1 MDNVWLVITVK
12 VELDQRTRI
21 FVRKD
26 TNVQR
31 VLALQLH
38 AHCQSIR
45 INKDRAL
52 ARHAK
57 LDFIVLKLR
66 RSSALLDII
75 VLQII

>member
-1 MDNVWLVITVK
+1 MDNVWKVITVK

-31 VLALQLH
+31 ALALQHLV
-38 AHCQSIR
+38 HCQSIR
-45 INKDRAL
+45 IVKGRAL
-52 ARHAK
+52 ASRAM
-57 LDFIVLKLR
+57 LDFIVLKFR

-75 VLQII
+75 ALQII